1 MANAV
6 GRPSLLNEEL
16 LEKAKFYLMDGYKEV
31 ESIVPSVAGLACYL
45 GVGKTAVYEW
55 AKESS
60 DPIRIEFANTLE
72 AILTKQEVLLVNGGL
87 SSSFNP
93 TITKLMMANHGYSD
107 SVKSQV
113 ELDAKVETKS
123 ISSIFDE

>member
-6 GRPSLLNEEL
+6 GRPSLLNEAL
-16 LEKAKFYLMDGYKEV
+16 LEKAKFYLMEGYKEV
-31 ESIVPSVAGLACYL
+31 ENIVPSVAGLACYL

-72 AILTKQEVLLVNGGL
+72 AVLTKQEMLLINGGL
-87 SSSFNP
+87 SQKFSAP
-93 TITKLMMANHGYSD
+93 ITKLMMANHGYSD
-107 SVKSQV
+107 SVKQDIDMS
-113 ELDAKVETKS
+113 AKIETKS
-123 ISSIFDE
+123 MEDIFK

>member
-1 MANAV
+1 MANAI
-6 GRPSLLNEEL
+6 GRPSLLNEAL
-16 LEKAKFYLMDGYKEV
+16 LEKAKFYLIEGYKEV

-55 AKESS
+55 AKESQ

-72 AILTKQEVLLVNGGL
+72 AVLTKQEVMLVNGGL
-87 SSSFNP
+87 SGGFNP

-113 ELDAKVETKS
+113 DLDAKIETKTMED
-123 ISSIFDE
+123 IFK